1 MARCLLG
8 IAAKQL
14 MIILVYDI
22 SNFDGTKMSL
32 KDVLNFFKK
41 FNYNFRQFEQR
52 SPPKMY
58 HQIRSNGD
66 PGHSESSRV
75 EADSCRRHESQV
87 KAEVRGRYCESARN
101 RRKEACCELNTL
113 LYIGSL
119 RLVVWGGY

>member
-32 KDVLNFFKK
+32 KDVLIFFKK

-58 HQIRSNGD
+58 HQIRSNGFM
-66 PGHSESSRV
+66 
-75 EADSCRRHESQV
+75 
-87 KAEVRGRYCESARN
+87 SAT
-101 RRKEACCELNTL
+101 RKS
-113 LYIGSL
+113 GQS
-119 RLVVWGGY
+119 